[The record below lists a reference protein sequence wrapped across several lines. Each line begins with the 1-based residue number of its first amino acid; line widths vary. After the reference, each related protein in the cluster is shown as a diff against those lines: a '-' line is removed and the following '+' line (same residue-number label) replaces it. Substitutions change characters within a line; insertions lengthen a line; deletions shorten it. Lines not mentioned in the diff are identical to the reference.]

1 MTNLNMKSLEKED
14 RVKEYIRIREAFLND
29 LCPINLSQNMW
40 DFSTIEGIRVFA
52 EACFDSGWTQSFNL
66 ACEKLQQ
73 MGILK

>member
-1 MTNLNMKSLEKED
+1 MSNLRN
-14 RVKEYIRIREAFLND
+14 
-29 LCPINLSQNMW
+29 SQNMW